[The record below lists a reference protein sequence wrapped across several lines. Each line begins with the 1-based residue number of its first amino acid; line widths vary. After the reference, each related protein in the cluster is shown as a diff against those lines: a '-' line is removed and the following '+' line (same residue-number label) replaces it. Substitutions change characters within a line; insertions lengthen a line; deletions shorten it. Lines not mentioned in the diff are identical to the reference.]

1 VAVPVEVNFVAPHY
15 FETLGVE
22 ILAGRD
28 LTWSDQGMGPRVAAI
43 VNEALADHTGGVG
56 TAVGHTL
63 RLSMDC
69 GGPPLGA
76 EFPIVGIVRNHRTD
90 GRTAT
95 APTVYWSMAGN
106 GMPATLLVRTSGDP
120 AAMIDTIRR
129 AVTEVNADIPTF
141 SEAPLPVLR
150 ERALRR
156 ERLLSTLLGLFAAV
170 TALVSALGIYGLL
183 AYDVSRR
190 RAEIGIRMAI
200 GADARAVVRLVVGDS
215 LVAVVAGIAA
225 GLAGAWLLGRLLA
238 SMFFGIA
245 AGDPLVLLSAAGLFV
260 LVAVAAAATPARAAT
275 KIEPVLSLRL

>member
-1 VAVPVEVNFVAPHY
+1 
-15 FETLGVE
+15 
-22 ILAGRD
+22 
-28 LTWSDQGMGPRVAAI
+28 
-43 VNEALADHTGGVG
+43 
-56 TAVGHTL
+56 
-63 RLSMDC
+63 
-69 GGPPLGA
+69 
-76 EFPIVGIVRNHRTD
+76 
-90 GRTAT
+90 
-95 APTVYWSMAGN
+95 MAGN